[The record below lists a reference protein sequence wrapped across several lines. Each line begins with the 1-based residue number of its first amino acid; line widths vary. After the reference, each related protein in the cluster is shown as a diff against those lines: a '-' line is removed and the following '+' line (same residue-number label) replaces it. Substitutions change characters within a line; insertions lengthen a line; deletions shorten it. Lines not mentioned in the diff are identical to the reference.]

1 MDEVI
6 KAAALQA
13 EEGHMIVS
21 ALLEPSSGHTVE
33 DILARLSIPEV
44 EIHRLGAQ
52 IVSFTGERRL
62 LDPLDGV
69 ADIHINPYQKLSDR
83 YL

>member
-1 MDEVI
+1 MGEVI
-6 KAAALQA
+6 KA
-13 EEGHMIVS
+13 EERHVVVS

-33 DILARLSIPEV
+33 EILARLSKTES
-44 EIHRLGAQ
+44 EIHQLGGH
-52 IVSFTGERRL
+52 IVSFIGEQRL
-62 LDPLDGV
+62 LETLEGV

>member
-6 KAAALQA
+6 KAATVQA
-13 EEGHMIVS
+13 EEGHMVVS

-33 DILARLSIPEV
+33 DILSRLSKTES

-52 IVSFTGERRL
+52 IVSFIGERRL
-62 LDPLDGV
+62 LEPLDGV
-69 ADIHINPYQKLSDR
+69 ADIHINPYQRLSDR